1 MKKNFKLLLGVIA
14 LTALFGFGY
23 QNRGIVSR
31 GNITIPS
38 TYSLV
43 IGSTTLSETELGRTD
58 GLTAG
63 AATAS
68 KAVVLDA
75 NRGFAGA
82 TKVVEAKTA
91 DYTVVAATDSGKVF
105 TSVGASGTITFAMPA
120 ATVGQE
126 YYFRV
131 GAAQQLRIDPN
142 GTETISLP
150 STGVPGAAGKY
161 LVADADGESVYIVCT
176 KAGGWTVMGYTG
188 TWTAEP

>member
-1 MKKNFKLLLGVIA
+1 MKNFKLFLGIVA

-31 GNITIPS
+31 GNVTIPANS
-38 TYSLV
+38 SLV

-68 KAVVLDA
+68 KAVVLDSA
-75 NRGFAGA
+75 RGFAGA

-105 TSVGASGTITFAMPA
+105 TTVGASGTVTFALPA

-126 YYFRV
+126 YIFRV

-142 GTETISLP
+142 GTEVIALP
-150 STGVPGAAGKY
+150 STGVASAAGAY
-161 LVADADGESVYIVCT
+161 IVADADGETVHIICT
-176 KAGGWTVMGYTG
+176 KAGTWSVYGYTG
-188 TWTAEP
+188 TWTAV